1 MDELITSFKAQMYEK
16 ARSPFLTAFMVSWVS
31 WNLKT
36 IIVLIG
42 SGDVQTKLNLLEGL
56 YTSLEDYV
64 RHWIL
69 YPLVSASAFIFV
81 YPIIALIAF
90 SYWNFLNNL
99 IKKIQVSQDDKVP
112 ATAEDA
118 RKLRRLISEVSIEKQ
133 KVIDDL
139 VDKNSELMQKDD
151 STNNLIAQLESEK
164 RDLSKSLESKDLII
178 ADYIKSIEELQE
190 KVSVLSKEKAE
201 LVTNALNQKE
211 KDIELANYI
220 KSLNVSLESL
230 AETEKEGAT
239 KLIDALSRFQ
249 KKYDINAE
257 QLELLMYLLISKG
270 RVTPQMARRNLN
282 IEEIK
287 LNAIIGTLQK
297 KDLIEND
304 LFGESV
310 QLTSL
315 FRNDIYELGVLSVPN
330 YMELLSKIFF

>member
-42 SGDVQTKLNLLEGL
+42 SGDVETKLNLLDGL

-64 RHWIL
+64 WHWIL
-69 YPLVSASAFIFV
+69 YPLLSASAFIFV
-81 YPIIALIAF
+81 YPLIALIAF
-90 SYWNFLNNL
+90 SYWNLLNNL

-112 ATAEDA
+112 TTAEDA
-118 RKLRRLISEVSIEKQ
+118 RKLRKLISEVSIEKQ

-164 RDLSKSLESKDLII
+164 RDLSKDLESKDLII
-178 ADYIKSIEELQE
+178 SDYIKSIEEL
-190 KVSVLSKEKAE
+190 KVQVS
-201 LVTNALNQKE
+201 ALTKDRTDTLTHYITEEE
-211 KDIELANYI
+211 KDLELSNYI
-220 KSLNVSLESL
+220 KSLNVSLESI
-230 AETEKEGAT
+230 TESEREGAT
-239 KLIDALSRFQ
+239 KLINAISRFQ
-249 KKYDINAE
+249 KKYDIKPE
-257 QLELLMYLLISKG
+257 QLELLMYLLVSKG

-282 IEEIK
+282 LEEIK

-297 KDLIEND
+297 KKLIEND
-304 LFGESV
+304 VFGESV
-310 QLTSL
+310 ELTSL
-315 FRNDIYELGVLSVPN
+315 FRNDIYEFGVLSVPN
-330 YMELLSKIFF
+330 YMDLISKIFF